1 MDDPIIFKKV
11 LDPEDS
17 SAGGGS
23 AAALSGAMAGAL
35 IAMLSEVCANS
46 AQVEETEF
54 FKGVS
59 HNARELSNLLLAG
72 AARDSQAF
80 QAVRIAYKLPKTTD
94 AEKQVRSQTIQTAWV
109 NAARIPLVNASNCL
123 LITKLGENISRL
135 ILPAV
140 HSDLVCAALLA
151 RAGFSG
157 CLENLAINLPLI
169 KDPQVVSD
177 FSGQATALLAQ
188 MDSLPPVELNSFPA

>member
-1 MDDPIIFKKV
+1 MDDPIIFMKV

-59 HNARELSNLLLAG
+59 LKARELSDLLLVG
-72 AARDSQAF
+72 AERDSQAF
-80 QAVRIAYKLPKTTD
+80 QAVRIAYKLPKMTEAD
-94 AEKQVRSQTIQTAWV
+94 KLVRTGTIQNAWA
-109 NAARIPLVNASNCL
+109 NAARIPLANAEICL
-123 LITKLGENISRL
+123 QITRLGNDISRL

-140 HSDLVCAALLA
+140 RSDLVCATLLT

-157 CLENLAINLPLI
+157 CLENLAINLPMI
-169 KDPQVVSD
+169 KDPQAVSD
-177 FSGQATALLAQ
+177 LSGQAAALLAQ
-188 MDSLPPVELNSFPA
+188 MNSIPQIELHTFPA